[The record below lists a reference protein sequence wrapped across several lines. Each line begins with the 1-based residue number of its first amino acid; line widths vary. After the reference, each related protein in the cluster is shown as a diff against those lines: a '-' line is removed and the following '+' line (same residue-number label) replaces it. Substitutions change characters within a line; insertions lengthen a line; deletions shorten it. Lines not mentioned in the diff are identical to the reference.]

1 MPEFERVGLDPNFVD
16 YLAGMELQLKTHA
29 EVAANLRP
37 DTVLL
42 LEHKAVYT
50 AGKRTEEHELP
61 NDGSEFIETNRG
73 GKITWHG
80 PGQLIGYPIMHLPQP
95 IDVVGYVR
103 WLEGILIGVA
113 AKFGVTGE
121 RVEGRTGVWV
131 NTDEGYQKL
140 AAIGIRVSE
149 KVTMHGFALNCNN
162 SLEPFDHI
170 IACGIDD
177 AKATTLS
184 KLAGMDIS
192 PAQAATL
199 VEQQMGEIPNV
210 RG

>member
-1 MPEFERVGLDPNFVD
+1 
-16 YLAGMELQLKTHA
+16 
-29 EVAANLRP
+29 
-37 DTVLL
+37 
-42 LEHKAVYT
+42 
-50 AGKRTEEHELP
+50 
-61 NDGSEFIETNRG
+61 
-73 GKITWHG
+73 
-80 PGQLIGYPIMHLPQP
+80 
-95 IDVVGYVR
+95 
-103 WLEGILIGVA
+103 LEGILIGVA

-140 AAIGIRVSE
+140 ASIGIRVSE

-210 RG
+210 RN